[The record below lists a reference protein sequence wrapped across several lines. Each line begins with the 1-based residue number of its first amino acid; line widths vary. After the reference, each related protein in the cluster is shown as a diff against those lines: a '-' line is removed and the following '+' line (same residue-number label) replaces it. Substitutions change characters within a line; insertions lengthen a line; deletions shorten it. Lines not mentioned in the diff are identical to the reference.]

1 MYRVRLVQQKD
12 IDKIF
17 RLIKSGTVTM
27 TTMPKTKIDLK
38 KRIKW
43 SNVSARKAS
52 KSPNH
57 DSYLF
62 VLEKG
67 NQIHGLSAIYTS
79 VSKKKP
85 SVYFKQQN
93 ESYYSKDLKIKNEF
107 HSLQLHFVKT
117 PYTELGTLYIDP
129 KHRGKGGG
137 KLISFARFMYMSISP
152 KRFDRKV
159 FVEIRG
165 HKDKKGST
173 PFWDQF
179 SSHFFDL
186 DFFDADNISY
196 IDNNF
201 ISELIPKYPFPID
214 LIPLK
219 ARQSIGK
226 PHQSSL
232 LAYKLLR
239 DQSFEPN
246 GLVDVLD
253 GGPCISANISNIPF
267 VNTAKSFKIGE
278 IKKFNNPSTKGS
290 FIFKDSLNDFVATRA
305 DILEIDKFET
315 SSKSKQA
322 PKMVRISPTC
332 ARLLEV
338 NIGDCIKVIL

>member
-38 KRIKW
+38 KRSKW

-93 ESYYSKDLKIKNEF
+93 ESYHSKDLKIKNEF

-129 KHRGKGGG
+129 KHRGKGEGNLYLLLDLCICQFHQKDSIERFLW
-137 KLISFARFMYMSISP
+137 KLEA
-152 KRFDRKV
+152 
-159 FVEIRG
+159 IR
-165 HKDKKGST
+165 
-173 PFWDQF
+173 
-179 SSHFFDL
+179 
-186 DFFDADNISY
+186 
-196 IDNNF
+196 
-201 ISELIPKYPFPID
+201 
-214 LIPLK
+214 
-219 ARQSIGK
+219 
-226 PHQSSL
+226 
-232 LAYKLLR
+232 
-239 DQSFEPN
+239 
-246 GLVDVLD
+246 
-253 GGPCISANISNIPF
+253 
-267 VNTAKSFKIGE
+267 
-278 IKKFNNPSTKGS
+278 IKKEVHHFGIN
-290 FIFKDSLNDFVATRA
+290 LVA
-305 DILEIDKFET
+305 I
-315 SSKSKQA
+315 SS
-322 PKMVRISPTC
+322 I
-332 ARLLEV
+332 
-338 NIGDCIKVIL
+338 

>member
-1 MYRVRLVQQKD
+1 MYRVRLVQKKD
-12 IDKIF
+12 IEKIF

-38 KRIKW
+38 RRIKW
-43 SNVSARKAS
+43 SIASSRKTS
-52 KSPNH
+52 NNPNH

-62 VLEKG
+62 VLEKD

-79 VSKKKP
+79 VSKRKP
-85 SVYFKQQN
+85 SVYFKQKN
-93 ESYYSKDLKIKNEF
+93 ENYYSKDLKIKNEF

-129 KHRGKGGG
+129 KYRGRGAG

-152 KRFDRKV
+152 KRFDRKA

-165 HKDKKGST
+165 HKDKKGCT

-179 SSHFFDL
+179 SSNFFDL
-186 DFFDADNISY
+186 DFFDADKISY

-201 ISELIPKYPFPID
+201 ISDLIPKYPFPID
-214 LIPLK
+214 LMPLK
-219 ARQSIGK
+219 ARKSIGK

-239 DQSFEPN
+239 DQSFKPN

-253 GGPCISANISNIPF
+253 GGPCISANINKIPF
-267 VNTAKSFKIGE
+267 VNRAKSYKIGE
-278 IKKFNNPSTKGS
+278 IKKLDNPSIKTS
-290 FIFKDSLNDFVATRA
+290 FIFKDSLNDFVAVRA
-305 DILEIDKFET
+305 DILEIDQFET
-315 SSKSKQA
+315 LSKSKQTS
-322 PKMVRISPTC
+322 KTVRISPTC

>member
-1 MYRVRLVQQKD
+1 MYRVRLVQEKD

-17 RLIKSGTVTM
+17 KLIKSGTLRM

-43 SNVSARKAS
+43 SIASAK
-52 KSPNH
+52 KGLNNPNH

-79 VSKKKP
+79 VSKRKP
-85 SVYFKQQN
+85 SVYFKHKN
-93 ESYYSKDLKIKNEF
+93 ESYHSKDLKIKNEF

-129 KHRGKGGG
+129 KKRGKGGG

-214 LIPLK
+214 LMPLK
-219 ARQSIGK
+219 AKESIGK

-253 GGPCISANISNIPF
+253 GGPCISANINKIPF
-267 VNTAKSFKIGE
+267 ANKANSYKIGE

-290 FIFKDSLNDFVATRA
+290 FIFKDSLNDFIAIRA
-305 DILEIDKFET
+305 DILEIDKFEA
-315 SSKSKQA
+315 SSKSKQ
-322 PKMVRISPTC
+322 PSKMIRISPAC

-338 NIGDCIKVIL
+338 NIGDCIKVIS